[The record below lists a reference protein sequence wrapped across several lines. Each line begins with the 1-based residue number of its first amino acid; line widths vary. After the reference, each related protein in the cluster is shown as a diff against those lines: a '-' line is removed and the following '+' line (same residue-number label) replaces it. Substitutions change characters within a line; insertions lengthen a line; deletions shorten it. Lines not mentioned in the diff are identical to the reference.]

1 METYRPRVADQELA
15 AWMATMGAVLIE
27 GPKAC
32 GKTMTAQR
40 LAATSFY
47 FDEDPNAREAVDL
60 DPESLFA
67 GPAPILFDE
76 WQLAPAIWNRVRRQ
90 VDARQAR
97 GLVLLTGSATP
108 RDDDA
113 RHSGAGR
120 IGVLTM
126 RPMSLW
132 ESGHSTGS
140 VSLAALFDGA
150 APSGRDAGLTVPDLV
165 RRIVIGGW
173 PGLLDADETDAHR
186 WLAGYVRNAV
196 EVDVPALG
204 ARRDPRNL
212 RRLLAALARG
222 VGQPVK
228 VTALAA
234 DVGGERGPVATSA
247 IYAYLDALKRLML
260 LDNSE
265 AWLPHMRSRL
275 RLRTSP
281 VRYFVDPSL
290 APAAL
295 EIGSADLLADLSATG
310 YHFEALAIRDLRIY
324 AQALGGAV
332 RTWRDE
338 SGHEIDA
345 VVTLPGGRW
354 GAFEVKLNPRAADEA
369 AASLLRFAAKVDASK
384 VGPPAVLAVITST
397 GFAGRRPDGVAV
409 LPLTTLA
416 P

>member
-1 METYRPRVADQELA
+1 
-15 AWMATMGAVLIE
+15 MGAVLVE

-32 GKTMTAQR
+32 GKTMTAER
-40 LAATSFY
+40 LAATAYY
-47 FDEDPNAREAVDL
+47 FDEDANARQAVDL

-90 VDARQAR
+90 VDARNAR

-108 RDDDA
+108 QDNAA

-140 VSLAALFDGA
+140 VSLKALFDGVT
-150 APSGRDAGLTVPDLV
+150 PSGRDSGLTVRDLV
-165 RRIVIGGW
+165 QRIVIGGW
-173 PGLLDADETDAHR
+173 PGLLGAEEAEARR
-186 WLAGYVRNAV
+186 WLTSYLNNAI
-196 EVDVPALG
+196 EVDIPALG
-204 ARRDPRNL
+204 TRRDPRNL
-212 RRLLAALARG
+212 RRLLTALARG

-228 VTALAA
+228 ITALAT
-234 DVGGERGPVATSA
+234 DVGGDRGPVATSA
-247 IYAYLDALKRLML
+247 IYAYLDALERLML

-290 APAAL
+290 GPAAL
-295 EIGSADLLADLSATG
+295 QVGSAELLADLNATG
-310 YHFEALAIRDLRIY
+310 YHFEALVIRDLRIY
-324 AQALGGAV
+324 AQALGGTV
-332 RTWRDE
+332 QTWRDE
-338 SGHEIDA
+338 SGHEVDA
-345 VVTLPGGRW
+345 IITLPGGRW
-354 GAFEVKLNPRAADEA
+354 GAFEIKLNPTAIDEA
-369 AASLLRFAAKVDASK
+369 ARNLSRFAAKVDTSK
-384 VGPPAVLAVITST
+384 VGSPTALAVITST
-397 GFAGRRPDGVAV
+397 GFAGRRPDGITAI
-409 LPLTTLA
+409 PITTLA